1 MINYVTIQQNS
12 SEHRVED
19 RSYIPSEINIA
30 DILLC
35 SISFHRTAA
44 YIKVVHQNSTPCRLL
59 IDKSKLTLMKNKLVT
74 IPWLELQAALI
85 TSRIKV
91 TILDQ
96 MDMVIHSA
104 FL

>member
-1 MINYVTIQQNS
+1 MQQNS

-19 RSYIPSEINIA
+19 WSYIPSEINIA
-30 DILLC
+30 DILC
-35 SISFHRTAA
+35 GISFHRTTA
-44 YIKVVHQNSTPCRLL
+44 YIKVMHQNSTPCSLL

-91 TILDQ
+91 TILDK
-96 MDMVIHSA
+96 MDMVIHST